1 MNKKQTGGY
10 EEKQKTK
17 LKRKDKILKIK
28 KSKKLLAGEPSE
40 GGVLSVVS
48 KTKFKKGKRGE
59 KFKKSLKKTVDKEG
73 SRKTKVKTRVT
84 RKGVVKKKTVV
95 WEDGKRKV
103 IKTRDGK
110 VVKKKGYQTGGKI
123 DTDWEGR
130 KRYFIK
136 NDAGLD
142 IEYTKNEYMTLI
154 DEKKKIKKIKKGK
167 KKAATPKQTMKK
179 FQSGGFLEDPIE
191 EI

>member
-73 SRKTKVKTRVT
+73 SRKTKV
-84 RKGVVKKKTVV
+84 
-95 WEDGKRKV
+95 
-103 IKTRDGK
+103 KTRDGK

-179 FQSGGFLEDPIE
+179 FQSGGFLESPIE